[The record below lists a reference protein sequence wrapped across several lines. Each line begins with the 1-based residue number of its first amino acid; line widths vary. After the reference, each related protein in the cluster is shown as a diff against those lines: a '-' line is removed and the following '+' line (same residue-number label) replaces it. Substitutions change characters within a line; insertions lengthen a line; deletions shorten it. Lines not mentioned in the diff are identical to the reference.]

1 MAFPSTCLAEIE
13 NGGSDLNGGW
23 FNVGASGTDY
33 SQQTAPQV
41 TLDGATIK
49 WTTSGA
55 TATMTLSGVTGVAA
69 HVGNVVRIPTG
80 ITNATAGIY
89 AITAYTSS
97 TWVLD
102 RNCCTGAVA
111 GGSGRMGG
119 CLATP
124 GQWALDVDNYG
135 QVGGGNHGFLK
146 YNATAYQI
154 TTSSVGSGGPVLN
167 VINGNNQGDICTLV
181 GYNTTRTLTNSD
193 ALRPTIQA
201 TVGSITMAGTYYAN
215 YASLNLRNIILDA
228 NSQSSV
234 IGWQGRYNYIRSTC
248 INVMVKGGATT
259 AFQDGFAINCESS
272 ANVEGFDSV
281 ICHGC
286 YAHGSTGSGSTGG
299 SGFFR
304 CPAAI
309 GCLSTGNQYGFTLTD
324 TYSNGFQHCAF
335 CTADGNTSHGFNV
348 YNAVHGSLVANCL
361 STNNGGYGYYTYNS
375 DISLWPASA
384 DYNNTSGATNQT
396 VNAGTSWFRPSI
408 PTLTAQ
414 PYNNRSSGDYS
425 LNTTAGG
432 GAALRA
438 AGYPPSMNGGMTPD
452 DPDIGEIQH
461 GDPQYPKLNT
471 ASANDQLTELIGDYP
486 AGSTLSYYTGSS
498 PGANTAATG
507 TLLVTITLPA
517 SPWGSVSGASVALN
531 GTWSATAA
539 ASGTPGYARLSNAA
553 RTKNVDFTVAASGS
567 PNITCASITV
577 GNTVVL
583 SSITLT
589 S

>member
-167 VINGNNQGDICTLV
+167 GINGNNQGDICTLV

-272 ANVEGFDSV
+272 VLD
-281 ICHGC
+281 
-286 YAHGSTGSGSTGG
+286 
-299 SGFFR
+299 R
-304 CPAAI
+304 
-309 GCLSTGNQYGFTLTD
+309 
-324 TYSNGFQHCAF
+324 
-335 CTADGNTSHGFNV
+335 
-348 YNAVHGSLVANCL
+348 
-361 STNNGGYGYYTYNS
+361 
-375 DISLWPASA
+375 SLWA
-384 DYNNTSGATNQT
+384 
-396 VNAGTSWFRPSI
+396 
-408 PTLTAQ
+408 
-414 PYNNRSSGDYS
+414 
-425 LNTTAGG
+425 
-432 GAALRA
+432 
-438 AGYPPSMNGGMTPD
+438 
-452 DPDIGEIQH
+452 
-461 GDPQYPKLNT
+461 
-471 ASANDQLTELIGDYP
+471 
-486 AGSTLSYYTGSS
+486 
-498 PGANTAATG
+498 
-507 TLLVTITLPA
+507 
-517 SPWGSVSGASVALN
+517 
-531 GTWSATAA
+531 
-539 ASGTPGYARLSNAA
+539 
-553 RTKNVDFTVAASGS
+553 
-567 PNITCASITV
+567 
-577 GNTVVL
+577 
-583 SSITLT
+583 
-589 S
+589 